1 VTGIVIPGVP
11 VPKGS
16 KAARVVKRADGG
28 LRAQTYDDNSKSLK
42 AWHSTALKAVRAQT
56 YGAGIWITLSD
67 HRPVALRVRFV
78 FPLRVEDQAA
88 IRRRDRLELVMTDT
102 HGRHTHVD
110 TGPCAPGCFHLPWHT
125 VKPDKDK
132 CLRALFDVLT
142 QAGFW
147 NDDGQCCRVEVLAH
161 RGADPR
167 TEVDWRLLD
176 S

>member
-1 VTGIVIPGVP
+1 VP

-42 AWHSTALKAVRAQT
+42 AWHSAALKAVRAQT

-78 FPLRVEDQAA
+78 FPLRVEDKAA
-88 IRRRDRLELVMTDT
+88 IRRGEKTRTRPVRNLAGGVVHIDEHM
-102 HGRHTHVD
+102 
-110 TGPCAPGCFHLPWHT
+110 CAPGCFHMPWHT
-125 VKPDKDK
+125 VKPGKDK